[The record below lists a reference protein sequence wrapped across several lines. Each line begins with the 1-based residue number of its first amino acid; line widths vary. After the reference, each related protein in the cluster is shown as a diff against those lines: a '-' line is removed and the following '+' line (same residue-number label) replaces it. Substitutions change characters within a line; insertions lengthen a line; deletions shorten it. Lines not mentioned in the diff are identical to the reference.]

1 MKTQRYKKPEAVK
14 RLEDALLAEKAKRYK
29 LTEPD
34 LLIRPDL
41 TDKTANGLTKCIIQ
55 YVRLR
60 GGQAERINTMGRPI
74 DRRKVYQDAVGL
86 TRSIGSIEWVKG
98 TGTNGS
104 ADISATIAGKSVKIE
119 VKIGADRQSE
129 AQKKYQADIERAGGL
144 YVIAKDFT
152 SFVEWYDQTCRKEV
166 DNGYME

>member
-1 MKTQRYKKPEAVK
+1 MMQAIHYKKPDAIRE
-14 RLEDALLAEKAKRYK
+14 LEDAVFEVKKQKY
-29 LTEPD
+29 PNVPY
-34 LLIRPDL
+34 LIKHQYS
-41 TDKTANGLTKCIIQ
+41 DKTANDLTRAIIDF
-55 YVRLR
+55 VRLR

-166 DNGYME
+166 GNGYME

>member
-1 MKTQRYKKPEAVK
+1 MQTQRYKKPDAVK

-29 LTEPD
+29 LTEPE

-74 DRRKVYQDAVGL
+74 DRRIAYTNVVGM
-86 TRSIGSIEWVKG
+86 TRTVGSIEWVKG
-98 TGTNGS
+98 TGTRGS
-104 ADISATIAGKSVKIE
+104 ADISATIKGHSVKIE
-119 VKIGADRQSE
+119 VKIGNDRQSL
-129 AQKKYQADIERAGGL
+129 AQKEYQKNIEAARGI
-144 YVIAKDFT
+144 YYIARDFT
-152 SFVEWYDQTCRKEV
+152 SFVEWYYSKFGKGEN
-166 DNGYME
+166 NG

>member
-29 LTEPD
+29 LTEPE

-60 GGQAERINTMGRPI
+60 GGQAERINTTGRLI
-74 DRRKVYQDAVGL
+74 DRRKVYEDALGL

-98 TGTNGS
+98 NGTRVS
-104 ADISATIAGKSVKIE
+104 ADISAIIKGYNVKIE
-119 VKIGADRQSE
+119 VNIGSDRQSQSQKEYQKNIE
-129 AQKKYQADIERAGGL
+129 AAGGI
-144 YVIAKDFT
+144 YYIARDFT
-152 SFVEWYDQTCRKEV
+152 SFVEWFNTTFGKGMS
-166 DNGYME
+166 NG

>member
-1 MKTQRYKKPEAVK
+1 MQTQRYKKPDAVK

-29 LTEPD
+29 LTEPE

-41 TDKTANGLTKCIIQ
+41 TDKTANGLTKCIIL

-86 TRSIGSIEWVKG
+86 TRSIGSIEWIKG
-98 TGTNGS
+98 TGTRGS
-104 ADISATIAGKSVKIE
+104 ADISATIKGQSVKIE
-119 VKIGADRQSE
+119 VKIGTDRQSQ
-129 AQKKYQADIERAGGL
+129 AQKEYEKNIEAAGGI
-144 YVIAKDFT
+144 YYIARDFT
-152 SFVEWYDQTCRKEV
+152 SFVEWYHSKFGKGEN
-166 DNGYME
+166 NGK

>member
-1 MKTQRYKKPEAVK
+1 MQTQRYKKPDAVK

-29 LTEPD
+29 LTEPE

-41 TDKTANGLTKCIIQ
+41 TDKTANGMTKCIIQ

-86 TRSIGSIEWVKG
+86 TRSIGSIEWIKG
-98 TGTNGS
+98 TGTRGS
-104 ADISATIAGKSVKIE
+104 ADISATIKGQSVKIE
-119 VKIGADRQSE
+119 VKIGTDRQSQ
-129 AQKKYQADIERAGGL
+129 AQKEYEKNIEAAGGI
-144 YVIAKDFT
+144 YYIARDFT
-152 SFVEWYDQTCRKEV
+152 SFVEWYHSKFGKGE
-166 DNGYME
+166 NIG